1 VIVIIFMI
9 LLTLLGPLSIAEA
22 VEIKIGEEVPDFTLN
37 AVEGGL
43 VNLSEH
49 RGQVVV
55 LFYWRADQE
64 RSHVTVEDVKA
75 VQEGYGGKGVE
86 IIGIVADTEDMEA
99 VKRVMKEKGAGFPVL
114 KDTGRQI
121 YGSYGIRVYPTTL
134 IIDRE
139 GKLNK
144 VIPGHAVTYQQR
156 LEGQIRL
163 VLGEIDDVQLQ
174 EALEPK
180 REKKGAAELE
190 AERKYNL
197 ALKFT
202 ESRLFDQAIEAAQG
216 AVEAAPGVAKGHI
229 LLGFLY
235 LEMKEADRAEEE
247 FMKALELEPHSDDA
261 ETGLGRTMIMKGQA
275 EKAIEVLT
283 EAAGCNPDPHIA
295 YYELGKAYDLKGEK
309 DMAREM
315 YRKALDK
322 IVKKQILPSACIPC
336 E

>member
-9 LLTLLGPLSIAEA
+9 LLTLFGPLSSAEA

-49 RGQVVV
+49 RGKVVV

-64 RSHVTVEDVKA
+64 RSHVTVEDVKV

-86 IIGIVADTEDMEA
+86 VIGIVADTEDMEA

-163 VLGEIDDVQLQ
+163 VLGEIEDVQLQ
-174 EALEPK
+174 EAIEPK
-180 REKKGAAELE
+180 REKKGTAELE

-216 AVEAAPGVAKGHI
+216 AVEAGPGVAKGHI

-247 FMKALELEPHSDDA
+247 FIKALEIIPGSRDA
-261 ETGLGRTMIMKGQA
+261 QTGLGGALIARG
-275 EKAIEVLT
+275 ELDRAIAVLT
-283 EAAGCNPDPHIA
+283 EAAEINPNPQMA
-295 YYELGKAYDLKGEK
+295 YHELGRAYELMGEK
-309 DMAREM
+309 DRAIEM
-315 YRKALDK
+315 YKKALSK
-322 IVKKQILPSACIPC
+322 TIKKHILPSTASRCR
-336 E
+336 